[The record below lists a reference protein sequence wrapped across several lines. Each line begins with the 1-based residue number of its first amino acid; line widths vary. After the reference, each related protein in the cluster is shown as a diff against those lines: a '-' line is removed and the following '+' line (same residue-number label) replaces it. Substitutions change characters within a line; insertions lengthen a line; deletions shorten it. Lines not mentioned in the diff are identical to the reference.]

1 MNFLNHQHLL
11 VKFGEELCGYTV
23 NENINLPPQLV
34 ICNRLGTSQL
44 DISIDS
50 IVGTCDMEI
59 KDDGIYYTPKLFE
72 KYNLYSEI
80 VEKERRDV
88 LKICGKGDG
97 KTLNSITYF
106 YFSNGI
112 IKNTEPLID
121 ISMFPVE

>member
-11 VKFGEELCGYTV
+11 VKFGEELCGCIV
-23 NENINLPPQLV
+23 NENINLPSQLV
-34 ICNRLGTSQL
+34 ICNRLGTSQI
-44 DISIDS
+44 DIIIDT

-59 KDDGIYYTPKLFE
+59 KGDGIYYTPKLFE

-97 KTLNSITYF
+97 KTLDSITYF
-106 YFSNGI
+106 YLSDGI
-112 IKNTEPLID
+112 IKNSELLID
-121 ISMFPVE
+121 ISMFPVK